1 MDNLDILTSLNRSKY
16 FSGIIMVLLN
26 MGSKYVSLELSEAQQ
41 QFLNHPVIRKLL
53 VFTIFF
59 IATKD
64 IVVSAILSGIFLI
77 LVCCIFNENSRM
89 CMFKTSLKSFCK
101 NRKELVSKA
110 DYENA
115 KKIVKEYEEKLK
127 V

>member
-1 MDNLDILTSLNRSKY
+1 MNALFAINNINTPKY
-16 FSGIIMVLLN
+16 
-26 MGSKYVSLELSEAQQ
+26 GSERITIKI
-41 QFLNHPVIRKLL
+41 VIRKLL